1 MKKIFTKLSTMI
13 FTAALTFFLICG
25 KDIAVSAEGGN
36 PYGGGWSN
44 CTWSTWQ
51 LVYEST
57 GIELPRW
64 GNGGE
69 WAYSAAMQGW
79 YVSAVPAAN
88 TIAVWTNHVAY
99 VTDVSEDG
107 SSVFIREGGYM
118 GGYNEGW
125 YSAYDPRSWQSLI
138 GYIYIGGAVPES
150 YYRPSDLSSPI
161 SHEEAKKNAEQAKM
175 IASEEQ
181 KVVKIDDAI
190 SSDTLKEEEKSA
202 KQEMSVEDKS
212 TTVIIPIK

>member
-1 MKKIFTKLSTMI
+1 MKKLLTKL
-13 FTAALTFFLICG
+13 AAILLAAGLAFGLPFASRTT
-25 KDIAVSAEGGN
+25 VSAEGGN

-44 CTWSTWQ
+44 CTWSTWE

-69 WAYSAAMQGW
+69 WARNAVNQGW

-88 TIAVWTNHVAY
+88 TIAVWSNHVAY

-107 SSVFIREGGYM
+107 ASIFIREGGYM

-125 YSAYDPRSWQSLI
+125 YPAFDTRSWQALI
-138 GYIYIGGAVPES
+138 GYIYIGGEVPET
-150 YYRPSDLSSPI
+150 YYRPSDLSAPVSA
-161 SHEEAKKNAEQAKM
+161 EEAKKNAEQAKM

-181 KVVKIDDAI
+181 KVVKIDDAL
-190 SSDTLKEEEKSA
+190 SSDTLKEEEKIA
-202 KQEMSVEDKS
+202 KQEMSEEDKS
-212 TTVIIPIK
+212 TTSVITIK